1 MDRCPFIG
9 PQTRGLGPWDFFQK
23 NNSVIIEIPVT
34 FAHKTLI
41 FSNINPQSKS
51 FTDFTPRSL
60 VFEFK
65 LQISPWPS
73 NFTHKPLGSL
83 QIAYS
88 IHQSTGNFPKKPL
101 EPSKFIFSPSE
112 LQNSISFQP

>member
-9 PQTRGLGPWDFFQK
+9 PQTRGLGPQDFFQQ

-34 FAHKTLI
+34 FTLRSLS

-60 VFEFK
+60 VFG
-65 LQISPWPS
+65 L
-73 NFTHKPLGSL
+73 
-83 QIAYS
+83 
-88 IHQSTGNFPKKPL
+88 
-101 EPSKFIFSPSE
+101 
-112 LQNSISFQP
+112 